1 MDNDTQ
7 SNPQLRVGAHVLVQL
22 GRELVTDPEQ
32 AILEIVKNAYDADSK
47 DCKIEVDT
55 RITGT
60 LEHTSLASILSKFNE
75 ATDTVGVEL
84 STPQVQRNQQA
95 GSPADK
101 MLSRKLTYTGRIC
114 IRDQGNGLSAKAV
127 RDSWLVVSN
136 SIKRVAKGMPK
147 PKTACGRT
155 PLGDKGLGRLGT
167 MRLGDIL
174 LLRSAQEGSPIVNT
188 AWFRWKDCDGAETL
202 DTIPVQVDEEPN
214 TEGLKGTEVIVL
226 GLNDIAE
233 WRDESRA
240 SEIAFSIAAIVSPF
254 ESIKTFPVSVRIDGK
269 SYDMEQV
276 TSELLAQAVSS
287 FDFKFEKDVEQDDD
301 YHLAAKASFRQS
313 VFTASAKAESVD
325 RARSVFS
332 KDHGAQFLAWLK
344 GSKKLNKKYDSLEIA
359 PNGDWI
365 IEIDDKTPFS
375 KIIKG
380 NKPVIGNPGQFSGA
394 LHYFN
399 FARSGPAAAGIGATS
414 ARLKRV
420 GGVAILRDGFRVRS
434 GDDWLDLA
442 RSMTSGSTYHLRV
455 DNTIGYFALSGEH
468 NFSLTEKSDREG
480 FVGDPYY
487 RGFEEIAKK
496 CRDFAN
502 KAQED
507 VRRGLDQYLR
517 EVEISE
523 NDAEDMTSKT
533 AVKTVKSSASG
544 ISAAAK
550 TVAAIAETQRTAIA
564 TLDSKDASVSP
575 TKRADQAL
583 GLAKENLASMEK
595 LAADFDKMRDL
606 AAAGAVV
613 AQEIGMR
620 SEQVAA
626 LVESAA
632 VGLAARGL
640 THELHTHLSEIER
653 STSFIRK
660 SLQNTDFLEK
670 VRPQLR
676 HIDLARRAMSGAAAQ
691 IDPMLPRTRAVKEQL
706 DVANFISEYFD
717 ARKSDLER
725 EGTQA
730 TVIGKEGALVVRMN
744 RNRLLQVVDNLI
756 LNSRYWLQDDSAP
769 KPGNRRI
776 EAKIDA
782 RGFTI
787 SDNGPGVEPKLEETL
802 FELFVTEK
810 PASGAGQGLGLYIT
824 TQLLQLDGCTIELL
838 HDRNA
843 QGRRHSFRVD
853 LSKLI
858 DTKAH

>member
-1 MDNDTQ
+1 MDSDTQ

-47 DCKIEVDT
+47 DCRIEVDT
-55 RITGT
+55 RATGT
-60 LEHTSLASILSKFNE
+60 LEHRSLASILSKFSE
-75 ATDTVGVEL
+75 ATDTVVVEL
-84 STPQVQRNQQA
+84 SAPKDQR
-95 GSPADK
+95 GYVTDETI
-101 MLSRKLTYTGRIC
+101 SRKLSYTGKIC
-114 IRDQGNGLSAKAV
+114 IRDQGNGLSAQAV

-136 SIKRVAKGMPK
+136 SIKRVEKGTPK
-147 PKTACGRT
+147 RKTTGGRT

-174 LLRSAQEGSPIVNT
+174 LLRSAQEGSSVVNT

-202 DTIPVQVDEEPN
+202 DTIPVQVSEEPN

-233 WRDESRA
+233 WRDENRA
-240 SEIAFSIAAIVSPF
+240 ADIAYSIAAIVSPF
-254 ESIKTFPVSVRIDGK
+254 EAIKTFPVSVRIDGK
-269 SYDMEQV
+269 SYDLEQV

-287 FDFKFEKDVEQDDD
+287 FDFKFEKDEEQGED

-313 VFTASAKAESVD
+313 VFTASAKPDSAEK
-325 RARSVFS
+325 ARKVFS
-332 KDHGAQFLAWLK
+332 KNNGALFLEWLK
-344 GSKKLNKKYDSLEIA
+344 KNQKLSKKYDSLKIA

-365 IEIDDKTPFS
+365 IEIDDRASFS

-380 NKPVIGNPGQFSGA
+380 NRPVISNPGEFSGA

-399 FARSGPAAAGIGATS
+399 FGRSGPSAAGFGTTS
-414 ARLKRV
+414 IRLKRV
-420 GGVAILRDGFRVRS
+420 GGIAILRDGFRVRS

-468 NFSLTEKSDREG
+468 NFCLTEKSDREG
-480 FVGDPYY
+480 FVGDSYY
-487 RGFEEIAKK
+487 RGFEAIAQK

-523 NDAEDMTSKT
+523 NNAENMTSKV
-533 AVKTVKSSASG
+533 AVKAVKSSANG
-544 ISAAAK
+544 ISAVAK
-550 TVAAIAETQRTAIA
+550 TVAAAAEAQRTAIA
-564 TLDSKDASVSP
+564 TLYRNDASLSP
-575 TKRADQAL
+575 NKRTDEAL
-583 GLAKENLASMEK
+583 GLAKENLATMEK
-595 LAADFDKMRDL
+595 LTADFEKMRDL
-606 AAAGAVV
+606 AAAGTVV
-613 AQEIGMR
+613 AQEIRMR

-653 STSFIRK
+653 STNFVRK
-660 SLQNTDFLEK
+660 TLQNSEFSEK

-676 HIDLARRAMSGAAAQ
+676 RIDLARRAMSSAAAQ
-691 IDPMLPRTRAVKEQL
+691 IDPMLPRTRTIKEEL

-725 EGTQA
+725 EGTRA
-730 TVIGKEGALVVRMN
+730 TIFRQDGALVVRMN
-744 RNRLLQVVDNLI
+744 RNRLLQVVDNMV
-756 LNSRYWLQDDSAP
+756 LNSRYWLQDESAP
-769 KPGNRRI
+769 EPGERRI
-776 EAKIDA
+776 EVTVDS
-782 RGFTI
+782 RGFII
-787 SDNGPGVEPKLEETL
+787 SDNGLGVEPKLEETL

-824 TQLLQLDGCTIELL
+824 TELLQLDGCTIQLL
-838 HDRNA
+838 DDRNS
-843 QGRRHSFRVD
+843 QGRRHRFRVD
-853 LSKLI
+853 LSRLI
-858 DTKAH
+858 DTKAQ

>member
-1 MDNDTQ
+1 MVSDTRN
-7 SNPQLRVGAHVLVQL
+7 NPQLRVGAHVLVQL

-47 DCKIEVDT
+47 DCTIEVDT
-55 RITGT
+55 RATGT
-60 LEHTSLASILSKFNE
+60 LEHTSVASALSRFGE
-75 ATDTVGVEL
+75 STDTVEVEL
-84 STPQVQRNQQA
+84 FTPEEHSGQEA
-95 GSPADK
+95 SDESDPP
-101 MLSRKLTYTGRIC
+101 LSRRLSYTGKIC
-114 IRDQGNGLSAKAV
+114 IRDKGDGLSAEAV

-136 SIKRVAKGMPK
+136 SIKRVESGMPK
-147 PKTACGRT
+147 PKTDEGRT

-174 LLRSAQEGSPIVNT
+174 LLRSAQEGSSTINI

-202 DTIPVQVDEEPN
+202 DSIPVQISAEPN
-214 TEGLKGTEVIVL
+214 TGGFKGTEVIVL
-226 GLNDIAE
+226 GLNDLAK
-233 WRDESRA
+233 WRDERRA
-240 SEIAFSIAAIVSPF
+240 AEIAFSIAAIVSPF

-276 TSELLAQAVSS
+276 TSDLLAQAVSS
-287 FDFKFEKDVEQDDD
+287 FDFKFQKDDGQSDD
-301 YHLAAKASFRQS
+301 YCLVAKATFRQS
-313 VFTASAKAESVD
+313 VFTASANPEAAD

-332 KDHGAQFLAWLK
+332 KDHGEEFLAWLK
-344 GSKKLNKKYDSLEIA
+344 QSKKLNKKYDSLEIS
-359 PNGDWI
+359 PGGDWV
-365 IEIDDKTPFS
+365 IEIEDQTPFS
-375 KIIKG
+375 RIIKG
-380 NKPVIGNPGQFSGA
+380 NQSVIGNPGQFSGA

-399 FARSGPAAAGIGATS
+399 FGRSGPAAAGSGATS

-420 GGVAILRDGFRVRS
+420 GGIAILRDGFRVRA

-468 NFSLTEKSDREG
+468 NFRLTEKSDREG
-480 FVGDPYY
+480 FVGDQYY

-496 CRDFAN
+496 CRDFSN

-517 EVEISE
+517 EIEISE
-523 NDAEDMTSKT
+523 NNAAGMSSKA
-533 AVKTVKSSASG
+533 AVKTVKSSASS

-550 TVAAIAETQRTAIA
+550 TVAAIAETQRTAIV
-564 TLDSKDASVSP
+564 TLNSKVSP
-575 TKRADQAL
+575 VERADEAL
-583 GLAKENLASMEK
+583 DLAQQNLATMEK

-660 SLQNTDFLEK
+660 TLQGTEFSEK
-670 VRPQLR
+670 IRPQLR

-691 IDPMLPRTRAVKEQL
+691 IDPMLPRTRAVKERL
-706 DVANFISEYFD
+706 DVANFIGEYFA

-725 EGTQA
+725 EGTRA
-730 TVIGKEGALVVRMN
+730 EVVRLDGALVVRMN
-744 RNRLLQVVDNLI
+744 RNRLLQVVDNLV
-756 LNSRYWLQDDSAP
+756 LNSRYWLQDDGAP
-769 KPGNRRI
+769 VSGDRYIR
-776 EAKIDA
+776 ATVDS

-810 PASGAGQGLGLYIT
+810 PNSEAGQGLGLYIT

-838 HDRNA
+838 DERNGK
-843 QGRRHSFRVD
+843 GRRHKFRVD
-853 LSKLI
+853 LSKLV
-858 DTKAH
+858 DTKAD